1 MASVEKKE
9 CFNSVFDPIYNR
21 LWLDII
27 DEEKIHV
34 VTKKNP
40 FITVA
45 FTEVQKNMVPDDYLD
60 NLQCLIKRNE
70 QTHAIITGMV
80 SKDRMTI
87 NCFYAAR
94 DRDTIAITSAGV
106 KITQKDYFLNVANID
121 DFNLFTI
128 SPQVFKCVS
137 HQNPQIFTV

>member
-1 MASVEKKE
+1 MHAEATFEVQEHIIL
-9 CFNSVFDPIYNR
+9 N
-21 LWLDII
+21 II

-121 DFNLFTI
+121 DFNPFTI